1 MLGSRFKDERILITG
16 CGGMLGQAVHAR
28 FAPLCPN
35 LLATDIDL
43 NEDWLKEL
51 DVRDVR
57 AVERVMDEF
66 RPSVVMH
73 LAALTDLEY
82 CEKNP
87 REAWRTNALGTEN
100 VAMLSERR
108 GAALVYIGTAG
119 VFEGSQESYTDFDRP
134 APINHYGGAKAH
146 GERFVQEHV
155 SKHFIFRA
163 GWMMGAGPKKDKKFI
178 NKIFRQIAA
187 GKKELFVVND
197 KSGAPT
203 YTHDF
208 AKGIATVLP
217 TGWYGLYNQ
226 VCHGS
231 GTRFDIAKE
240 FVRLL
245 GLEDEV
251 KVTEVSSDHFKQEY
265 FVPRPASE
273 TLVNMKLQE
282 RGLDVMRDWRAC
294 LAEYAQ
300 VYAEELARLRA
311 AVPA

>member
-1 MLGSRFKDERILITG
+1 MNPTFSEERILITG
-16 CGGMLGQAVHAR
+16 CGGMLGQGVYAK

-43 NEDWLKEL
+43 NEEWLKPL

-57 AVERVMDEF
+57 AVEKCMDAF
-66 RPSVVMH
+66 QPTIVMH

-87 REAWRTNALGTEN
+87 MEAWRTNALGTEN
-100 VAMLSERR
+100 VAMLAERR
-108 GAALVYIGTAG
+108 GATLVYIGTAG

-134 APINHYGGAKAH
+134 APINHYGGAKYH
-146 GERFVQEHV
+146 GEKFVQEHV

-163 GWMMGAGPKKDKKFI
+163 GWMMGSGPAKDKKFI
-178 NKIFRQIAA
+178 NKIFKQIAA

-208 AKGIATVLP
+208 ANGIATVLP
-217 TGWYGLYNQ
+217 TRYYGLYNQ
-226 VCHGS
+226 VCGGS

-245 GLEDEV
+245 GLADEV
-251 KVTEVSSDHFKQEY
+251 KVTEVSSDHWKQEY

-273 TLVNMKLQE
+273 LLVNMKLNE
-282 RGLDVMRDWRAC
+282 RGLNVMRDWHDC
-294 LAEYAQ
+294 LEEYAQ
-300 VYAEELARLRA
+300 VYKQELAR
-311 AVPA
+311 